1 MRTERRA
8 KRGWRAGLF
17 ALRPMVGRSDLD
29 IDFLRWAV
37 SRTRRGL
44 RVICMNGSRR
54 AETCRWA
61 CPSGER
67 GYARSMRTGH
77 FSMTCVD
84 ALIWGSGLHGGAHV
98 AVRSAGN
105 RSYASWEGGE
115 QAARHGKKLGD
126 RFAVILQME
135 QKAENEAVRAR
146 GPRGFRDPTSF
157 VVSGVCEITRCIV
170 SLDPALSTIRD
181 KRCRLSRKR
190 IETQSAIVSV
200 GIFISLPSPRYRQN
214 RVRCTTRSGAE
225 PLTRYPPSPMPLRTH
240 AAGSIPAPPV
250 P

>member
-1 MRTERRA
+1 VEKEKDRVFWANKEGEGSSPHLLLPVRSGMLEPQEMRTERRA

-146 GPRGFRDPTSF
+146 GPRGFRDPPHSSF
-157 VVSGVCEITRCIV
+157 QEC
-170 SLDPALSTIRD
+170 
-181 KRCRLSRKR
+181 
-190 IETQSAIVSV
+190 
-200 GIFISLPSPRYRQN
+200 
-214 RVRCTTRSGAE
+214 VR
-225 PLTRYPPSPMPLRTH
+225 
-240 AAGSIPAPPV
+240 
-250 P
+250 